1 MRMKNLEVAFRQ
13 AGHRVLSAALSA
25 ALLFGCSTV
34 SVSQLSTGEVA
45 SIQSGEAA
53 IVLFRMT
60 ATVDGEP
67 QATHIGDFTQ
77 NAVILS
83 AIPVAELGP
92 YSATPN
98 RALSETALV
107 AGWRY
112 TLLAPGAYRMGTGW
126 YPPVNGTWRSNGGE
140 GVPPSFGL
148 VVPQGLPLVYAGSIR
163 FECSKNW
170 PGSGGAGC
178 AGRVPVRDETTE
190 AETVAR
196 TAFAEH
202 GAPVRMLMTAPYGA
216 PIALERLRALG
227 SVRVVSAGEERLVTP
242 DWWQRSANRYLG
254 WYGEPSP
261 YPSSGGGRVDPL
273 FGILMLML
281 YGAYVPFGS
290 AVASREAE
298 TEEAK
303 WQPCMVE
310 LAEELAAFDAD
321 TVLGEGLVRR
331 LESVGIAP
339 DPKAPDGPNTDPDQ
353 IGALLKA
360 EIQGI
365 VLQECEERGTYCLEI
380 SVRRQLLDGLSGRI
394 LDDAVLVY
402 TNPTRRRGK
411 SRLYETIVEPYSECE
426 KLETLCGVDGK
437 ATLRERLRR
446 GLNALAGRIVPA
458 TNVEN

>member
-1 MRMKNLEVAFRQ
+1 MLFLRQ
-13 AGHRVLSAALSA
+13 VPYLIGA
-25 ALLFGCSTV
+25 ALLVGCSTV
-34 SVSQLSTGEVA
+34 SVSQLSTEEVA

-77 NAVILS
+77 NPVKLS
-83 AIPVAELGP
+83 AIPVAEVGP
-92 YSATPN
+92 YSLAPN

-126 YPPVNGTWRSNGGE
+126 YAPVNSTKPWRSNGGLV
-140 GVPPSFGL
+140 GPPSFGL
-148 VVPQGLPLVYAGSIR
+148 VVPQGLPLVYAGSIH

-261 YPSSGGGRVDPL
+261 YPSSGSAGDPYTAML
-273 FGILMLML
+273 GLML
-281 YGAYVPFGS
+281 YGAYLPFGY
-290 AVASREAE
+290 AVASQEAE

-310 LAEELAAFDAD
+310 LAEELAALDAD
-321 TVLGEGLVRR
+321 TMLGEGLVHR

-339 DPKAPDGPNTDPDQ
+339 EPKAPDGPSTDPDQ

-365 VLQECEERGTYCLEI
+365 VLRECEERRTYCLEI

-402 TNPTRRRGK
+402 SNPTRRRGK

-426 KLETLCGVDGK
+426 NLETLCGVDGK

-446 GLNALAGRIVPA
+446 GLNALAGMIVPA